1 MTTRSA
7 ASLVL
12 LAAVALGTG
21 AVAAPP
27 TPSVWD
33 MELLQRYPTA
43 KTYDQARDADLRKL
57 RAELD
62 RRKAIVAQSERMR
75 AMYADPD
82 LCLVFEP
89 PSRLQAL
96 EATSKTYRQ
105 LAADLEADIAKI
117 EDRLRAERAR

>member
-1 MTTRSA
+1 MTRCADACACRPAVASLRAMTTRSA

-33 MELLQRYPTA
+33 MELLQRYPAA

-82 LCLVFEP
+82 LCLFS
-89 PSRLQAL
+89 SRHRG
-96 EATSKTYRQ
+96 SGHS
-105 LAADLEADIAKI
+105 
-117 EDRLRAERAR
+117 RLRARHT